1 MDFLASIAED
11 SLRQIIPYFKYG
23 IFLNNFF
30 IQIFIR
36 FSIED
41 AFMKEV
47 IDFGVRVSDIV
58 AYHNCTFSI
67 PTNQM

>member
-11 SLRQIIPYFKYG
+11 SLRQIIPNFKHG
-23 IFLNNFF
+23 ILLNNFF